1 MLMNGLKVTK
11 IARPQTGKNCIKRN
25 RLLELL
31 SRQVKTPIINFVA
44 PAGYG
49 KSTLL
54 VQWASQLAHPCC
66 WLSLDNR
73 DNEPRRFVNYLA
85 ASLASSM
92 DNPEA
97 IEAELSEFH
106 RHGQEEKLIT
116 ALLAKITQPTT
127 LIIDD
132 VHLLAEGASRTILK
146 LMLEILP
153 EQLQLVISGR
163 NSRFIDLNN
172 YRLQGRC
179 IDVNKEQLK
188 FDYHEL
194 VLVVTRKVK
203 PLFEEPEHHLSALYQ
218 ATEGWPAG
226 VQLTL
231 LASPDSLQHYQAS
244 DEVNEQ
250 TVDYLAHQTLS
261 RQSPELQRFLLRT
274 SYLDRFTPAL
284 ANQVCDIDNSPQ
296 VLINAEKNNLFINK
310 LDSNANWYQYHPLF
324 RKALRVIA
332 NSQGI
337 NSKDIFECAYHWC
350 LENQLEEEAI
360 SYALLCGAESDAAN
374 LVDKLAIKCI
384 RNGQFYEVDDWIG
397 QLKEVQINQYPRL
410 LIYRAWALSHL
421 GHLGL
426 AARTLHTLK
435 EASSSLSEDVKKSF
449 LQEYTAMQM
458 VNALGADELHQI
470 AHLTENLNVDDLS
483 DDFCRGVYHN
493 VKAVVEY
500 NFNNPQQALHHIKLA
515 LEAHQQCD
523 SIVGLIYA
531 HCITAIVNI
540 QCGDLISLEQTLN
553 RAREVL
559 RRDKISSSAFVS
571 RIIQIL
577 EGVLYFYR
585 GSYKQA
591 LSLLFESGPYIENSV
606 YNDFRNLYYITLIR
620 GMVNQEEYDD
630 ALSILDN
637 WQHTSCEC
645 ITARTWV
652 KIIDETLVIYLAKGD
667 LGAAKQLIAQ
677 QQHLPLPDQTSNWED
692 LNAYPQLSYCR
703 LGVFQE
709 GCEQIPARL
718 KWLAN
723 ASEQSQRVL
732 LHIEIKLLQALYQLK
747 HQASDWVLYQE
758 QALMLAESNGIAPK
772 AYQHLLKFF
781 PEQPTVINSLTKNI
795 TKPAEVKLDNQTEEI
810 APLSDRELEVL
821 KCMANGMQNKS
832 IADKLFLSVN
842 TIRWHVS
849 NIFSKLSVSNRTQA
863 VCLAR
868 DLGLI

>member
-11 IARPQTGKNCIKRN
+11 IAKPQTGRNCIKRN
-25 RLLELL
+25 RLLDLL
-31 SRQVKTPIINFVA
+31 SRQVDTPIINFVA

-49 KSTLL
+49 KSTILI
-54 VQWASQLAHPCC
+54 QWAAQIDHACC

-73 DNEPRRFVNYLA
+73 DHEPRRFVNYLA

-92 DNPEA
+92 ENPA
-97 IEAELSEFH
+97 PIEAELNEFH
-106 RHGQEEKLIT
+106 RHGQEERLIS
-116 ALLAKITQPTT
+116 ALLAQITEPTT

-132 VHLLAEGASRTILK
+132 VHLLAEGASGSLLK

-163 NSRFIDLNN
+163 NSRFIDLND

-179 IDVNKEQLK
+179 FDVTKEQLK

-203 PLFEEPEHHLSALYQ
+203 PFFEEPEHHLSALYQ

-231 LASPDSLQHYQAS
+231 LASPESLQQYQAL
-244 DEVNEQ
+244 DEINEQ

-261 RQSPELQRFLLRT
+261 RQSPELQHFLLIT

-284 ANQVCDIDNSPQ
+284 ANQVCDIENSTQ
-296 VLINAEKNNLFINK
+296 LLSCAEKNNLFINK

-337 NSKDIFECAYHWC
+337 NNETIFKCAYHWC
-350 LENQLEEEAI
+350 LENKLEEEAI
-360 SYALLCGAESDAAN
+360 SYALLCGAESDAAS
-374 LVDKLAIKCI
+374 LADKLAIKCI
-384 RNGQFYEVDDWIG
+384 RNGQFHEVDDWIG
-397 QLKEVQINQYPRL
+397 QLREVQINQYPRL

-421 GHLGL
+421 GHLGQ
-426 AARTLHTLK
+426 AARILHTLK
-435 EASSSLSEDVKKSF
+435 EASADLSDDIKTNF

-458 VNALGADELHQI
+458 VNAIGADELQLV
-470 AHLTENLNVDDLS
+470 AKLAEEMNVEDLN

-493 VKAVVEY
+493 VKAIVEY
-500 NFNNPQQALHHIKLA
+500 NFNKPQQSLHHIKLA
-515 LEAHQQCD
+515 MEAHQQCD
-523 SIVGLIYA
+523 SMIGLIYA

-540 QCGDLISLEQTLN
+540 QCGDLSSLDKTLS
-553 RAREVL
+553 RARQVL
-559 RRDKISSSAFVS
+559 RRNKIAISAFVS

-577 EGVLYFYR
+577 EGVLNFYQ
-585 GSYKQA
+585 GMEKQA
-591 LSLLFESGPYIENSV
+591 LPQLFKLAPYIENSA

-620 GMVNQEEYDD
+620 GMVNEEQYDG
-630 ALSILDN
+630 ALSVLDN

-652 KIIDETLVIYLAKGD
+652 KIIDEKLVIYLAKGD
-667 LGAAKQLIAQ
+667 LVAAKQLIE
-677 QQHLPLPDQTSNWED
+677 QQHLPLPNQASNWED
-692 LNAYPQLSYCR
+692 LNGYSQLSYCR
-703 LGVFQE
+703 LGVFQK
-709 GCEQIPARL
+709 GYEQIPARIE
-718 KWLAN
+718 WLAN
-723 ASEQSQRVL
+723 ASAKSQRVL

-747 HQASDWVLYQE
+747 HQTCDWHISLE
-758 QALMLAESNGIAPK
+758 QSLMLIESNGVASE
-772 AYQHLLKFF
+772 AYRHLLKLF
-781 PEQPTVINSLTKNI
+781 PEQPAGISPVIQSI
-795 TKPAEVKLDNQTEEI
+795 EIPVEEKLDHQINNI
-810 APLSDRELEVL
+810 PLLSDRELEVL
-821 KCMANGMQNKS
+821 KCMADGLPNKS
-832 IADKLFLSVN
+832 IADKLYLSVN
-842 TIRWHVS
+842 TIRWHAS

-863 VCLAR
+863 VGTAR